1 MAARELDDTDTK
13 LIALLKRD
21 ARKPVVALAKAVGLS
36 RSAVQGRLARLEQT
50 GTIQRYTVV
59 LGSTGGPKGSVKA
72 VLLLT
77 IGSRPCAAVIQRFRD
92 WPEIR
97 ACWSVAGPTVDAVVI
112 AETANNEEL
121 GRVRARLAEIPGVT
135 AITTAPVLTTVLE
148 NF

>member
-59 LGSTGGPKGSVKA
+59 LGSTGEPKGSVKA

-121 GRVRARLAEIPGVT
+121 GRVRARLAEVPGVT